1 VKKFTVQSTNTFKM
15 KKLNLIICFLACL
28 STGAFSQYIKMG
40 VSSVK
45 ADNAEQQQQMEGTLK
60 SMKMET
66 FANEEQIRTDMNMMG
81 GMVMISTFTNPK
93 DDVFTMYV
101 DMMGSKSKVIPTA
114 AELAS
119 IKDENAKKGAD
130 VKVVEVPGDTK
141 TILGFNCKKYTVTTA
156 DDMKFSMYVAPE
168 LKIKANN
175 IQGMEG
181 VKLDGYPLEYT
192 IEAMGTK
199 MTFTAEKFEKTFDA
213 KKLTPPTG
221 EYKEVNFTDFKKQM
235 PGM

>member
-1 VKKFTVQSTNTFKM
+1 M
-15 KKLNLIICFLACL
+15 IMCF
-28 STGAFSQYIKMG
+28 TGAFSQYIKMG

-45 ADNAEQQQQMEGTLK
+45 AENMDQQQQMEATLK

-66 FANEEQIRTDMNMMG
+66 FATSDKIRTDVNMMG
-81 GMVMISTFTNPK
+81 GMVMMSTFTNPENE
-93 DDVFTMYV
+93 DFTMYV
-101 DMMGSKSKVIPTA
+101 DMMGNKTKVVPTA
-114 AELAS
+114 EEIKS
-119 IKDENAKKGAD
+119 IKEENAKKNAD

-141 TILGFNCKKYTVTTA
+141 TILGFNCKKYTVTTSE
-156 DDMKFSMYVAPE
+156 DMKFTMYVAPD
-168 LKIKANN
+168 LKIKTNN

-199 MTFTAEKFEKTFDA
+199 MTFTAEKFEKTFDSA
-213 KKLTPPTG
+213 KMTPPSG
-221 EYKEVNFTDFKKQM
+221 NYKEVNFTDFKKQM